1 MYNVGDSVVNVD
13 NLRTGNIVSIDEEK
27 NTMQVTY
34 GDGTVETVSSESIK
48 KLLLEVDPPSSQHK
62 LFE

>member
-48 KLLLEVDPPSSQHK
+48 KLLLEIDPPSSQNT
-62 LFE
+62 LSE